1 MEFTLGTSASSKEAV
16 VWDDTKLVNPHIAI
30 MGTSGA
36 GKTYT
41 MRKLINQCLSTYTE
55 SQRTNHKFEVFDV
68 HGDIDI
74 PQCSNVLFSEQTKYG
89 LNPFLV
95 NPDPHYGGVRK
106 KLRGFISII
115 NKTSRKLG
123 DKQEGVLR
131 NIIMDTFKAYGFN
144 EDDPKT
150 WSIDTG
156 AKEVAQTTDGRIYI
170 DVPFNEQD
178 DAKALGAGWDQ
189 DAKKWFISID
199 EYQGAITKW
208 PPKII
213 GKSNPSLEDV
223 LRTARF
229 IARSVFMGVN
239 QNAIVKLEQAQKAGQ
254 ALHKKRL
261 QHMRSDNTLL
271 GDEKLE
277 EQLAKARDK
286 AISAYTEYA
295 NSITT
300 GTEIEE
306 LMKYNSADVLLSV
319 LNKLENLN
327 SVGIFKTELPPFDD
341 DNNIWRYNLKALGL
355 EERKMFVLFR
365 CTEIFEKCIQLGET
379 KELRRT
385 LVIDEAPI
393 FMDDDPDNILTLIA
407 REGRKFGLQLIIASQ
422 SPEKFPDDIISSI
435 ATKII
440 LGIDERF
447 WKPTETKMNVERKA
461 LEWVVL
467 QKSLLIQTKSK
478 GENKTKWVWTYIS

>member
-1 MEFTLGTSASSKEAV
+1 MQFSLGTSANSKEPV
-16 VWDDTKLVNPHIAI
+16 IWDDSRLVNPHIAI

-41 MRKLINQCLSTYTE
+41 MRKLINQCLASYTDTQKR
-55 SQRTNHKFEVFDV
+55 SHKFEVFDV
-68 HGDIDI
+68 HGDIEI
-74 PQCSNVLFSEQTKYG
+74 PNCSTVLFSEQTQYG

-95 NPDPHYGGVRK
+95 NPDPHHGGVRK
-106 KLRGFISII
+106 KLRGFINTI

-131 NIIMDTFKAYGFN
+131 NIINDTYTSYGFFDN
-144 EDDPKT
+144 DPKS
-150 WSIDTG
+150 WVIDPN
-156 AKEVAQTTDGRIYI
+156 AKELVHTTDGRMYI
-170 DVPFNEQD
+170 DVPYEDKD
-178 DAKALGAGWDQ
+178 DAKALGANWDK
-189 DAKKWFISID
+189 DAKNWFISID
-199 EYQGAITKW
+199 EYDGAITKW
-208 PPKII
+208 RPKII
-213 GKSNPSLEDV
+213 GKRNPNLNDV

-254 ALHKKRL
+254 SLHKKRL
-261 QHMRSDNTLL
+261 QHMRQDGSLL
-271 GDEKLE
+271 NDGKLD
-277 EQLAKARDK
+277 EQLAKAKEK
-286 AISAYTEYA
+286 AIDAYTEYA

-306 LMKYNSADVLLSV
+306 LMKYNSADVLMSV

-327 SVGIFKTELPPFDD
+327 SVGIFKDEQPPFDD
-341 DNNIWRYNLKALGL
+341 NNNIWRYNLKALGL

-365 CTEIFEKCIQLGET
+365 CTEVFEKCIQLGET
-379 KELRRT
+379 NELRRT

-478 GENKTKWVWTYIS
+478 GENKTKWIWTYIS